1 MLGVVA
7 VLETHPDE
15 QKERDARAIKCAC
28 GEHLKAED
36 GEARYLSG
44 RGSAW
49 IKSTPR
55 SRSATSSSQTPLRP
69 KVHNME

>member
-15 QKERDARAIKCAC
+15 QKERGTRAIKCAC

-36 GEARYLSG
+36 GEACYWS
-44 RGSAW
+44 GSAK
-49 IKSTPR
+49 IKSSPER
-55 SRSATSSSQTPLRP
+55 QIGDEQLPNLIEA
-69 KVHNME
+69 